1 MSENNMTQEL
11 LEWFDNFVLRYTG
24 TILRILLRRVGDQ
37 MLAEDLLQEVFCKV
51 LKYAEQMS
59 SYDDDHLRYYTRR
72 IIYSVVADYY
82 RDPKN
87 EMAVETEINFNEME
101 IEYNAYSNPENH
113 IINQGYKDVIDRL
126 PKKYS
131 EVLLLHIFYGVPLKD
146 IASRSGV
153 KEATIRKRFERAKRR
168 LLDKLNE
175 ITS

>member
-1 MSENNMTQEL
+1 MTQEL
-11 LEWFDNFVLRYTG
+11 AEWLEDYVLKYTG
-24 TILRILLRRVGDQ
+24 LIFRILLHRVDGQ
-37 MLAEDLLQEVFCKV
+37 ATAEDLLQEVFCKV

-59 SYDDDHLRYYTRR
+59 SFDDDHLRFYTRR
-72 IIYSVVADYY
+72 IIYSVIADYY
-82 RDPKN
+82 RDP
-87 EMAVETEINFNEME
+87 ERELAVETEIDFNEME

-153 KEATIRKRFERAKRR
+153 KEATMRKRFERAKRR

-175 ITS
+175 KTS